1 MRIFFILF
9 FFLSACSS
17 IKTPI
22 RSSGIIIA
30 HRGASAFLPEH
41 TLEAYAYAHAHDV
54 NFIEPDIVLTK
65 DNVPICLHDVTLET
79 TTNVE
84 EIFPKRKR
92 ADGHWYAIDFNLA
105 EIKKLSVHER
115 THQNRSIFPNRFP
128 KGLSSFKVPTLMEF
142 IELIQGLNIS
152 TGKKIGIYPE
162 IKKPEFHL
170 RNGINSAP
178 IIMKI
183 LKKYKYDNHHE
194 KIFIQSFH
202 PDTLKN
208 LKTKM
213 PLIQLIGENDW
224 GDSSTNFNRLKT
236 NVGLK
241 EIRTYAHGIG
251 IWLDH
256 IKQDP
261 TLIKRAKSIGLE
273 VHAFTHRPERTKHSK
288 NYYFRTLGLDGIFS
302 DAPSLR

>member
-1 MRIFFILF
+1 MRNLFVLF

-17 IKTPI
+17 IKAPS

-54 NFIEPDIVLTK
+54 DFIEPDVVLTK
-65 DNVPICLHDVTLET
+65 DNIPICLHDVTLET

-84 EIFPKRKR
+84 QIFPKRKR
-92 ADGHWYAIDFNLA
+92 KDGHWYAVDFTLD
-105 EIKKLSVHER
+105 EIKKLNVHER
-115 THQNRSIFPNRFP
+115 AHQDKAIFPNRFP
-128 KGLSSFKVPTLMEF
+128 KGMSSFQVPTLMEF
-142 IELIQGLNIS
+142 IELIQGLNTS
-152 TGKKIGIYPE
+152 TGKNVGIYPE

-178 IIMKI
+178 IIMQI
-183 LKKYKYDNHHE
+183 LKNYKYDNHLD

-202 PDTLKN
+202 PDTLKK
-208 LKTKM
+208 LKTKI

-224 GDSSTNFNRLKT
+224 GDSSTNFDILKT
-236 NVGLK
+236 NDGLR
-241 EIRTYAHGIG
+241 EIRTYANGIG
-251 IWLDH
+251 IWLGH

-261 TLIKRAKSIGLE
+261 TLIKRAKSMGLQ
-273 VHAFTHRPERTKHSK
+273 VHAYTHRPERTKHSK
-288 NYYFRTLGLDGIFS
+288 DYYFKTLGLHGVFS
-302 DAPSLR
+302 DVPSLK